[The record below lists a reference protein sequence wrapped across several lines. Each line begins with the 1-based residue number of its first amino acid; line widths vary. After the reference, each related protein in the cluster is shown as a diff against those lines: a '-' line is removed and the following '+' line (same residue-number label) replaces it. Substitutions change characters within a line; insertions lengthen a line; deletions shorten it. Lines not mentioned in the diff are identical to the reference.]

1 MNLTLGLPRV
11 IKFRGKTDDN
21 PSSWVYGLLTT
32 KKNANGNNIMAI
44 NTGNALVPVIPASI
58 GEFTGCL
65 DFNGDEIFE
74 GDILQAG
81 DTAKPYRSLNIKHRP
96 SQITV
101 RFIMGA
107 FTTDRN
113 INLDEVLAEHEYII
127 IGNTFETS
135 IKK

>member
-32 KKNANGNNIMAI
+32 KNANGNNVMAI

-74 GDILQAG
+74 GDILQAE
-81 DTAKPYRSLNIKHRP
+81 DTAEPYRARNAKYRP
-96 SQITV
+96 RQFSV
-101 RFIMGA
+101 RFMMGT
-107 FTTDRN
+107 FTTDVN